1 MARGE
6 SRMKSARQILYK
18 IAVSGVPERVLDA
31 VPALEHEAY
40 KQALRYVAGRD
51 REDAFSRV
59 RELAADGVRA
69 SIDLF
74 GEQVTDPL
82 VVDQAADAYVDLA
95 QAVGELPETTSL
107 SIDLSHVG
115 LDISSEL
122 CTDKLQRITAAMP
135 AWCRLEIGA
144 EDATRTDRVLDVSL
158 GAATSGARIMQTLQA
173 NLRRSADDAAR
184 LIAARVPVRLVKGA
198 YVESPEVALPWGRE
212 TDAAYVSLADTL
224 HRAGVDVAL
233 ATHDAGLR
241 EALML
246 AMPQCEIQMLLG
258 VLPDDASAQVARG
271 RSVRLYVPYGPNWA
285 RYWMRR
291 LAESQGA

>member
-1 MARGE
+1 MALGD
-6 SRMKSARQILYK
+6 SRMNSARQILYK

-40 KQALRYVAGRD
+40 RQALRYVAGRD

-59 RELAADGVRA
+59 RELAGEGLHA

-74 GEQVTDPL
+74 GEQVADS
-82 VVDQAADAYVDLA
+82 VVVGEAANAYVDLA
-95 QAVGELPETTSL
+95 QAVGDLPETTSL
-107 SIDLSHVG
+107 SIDLSHIG
-115 LDISSEL
+115 LDISAEL
-122 CTDKLQRITAAMP
+122 CSENLQRITDVMP
-135 AWCRLEIGA
+135 SWCRLEVGA
-144 EDATRTDRVLDVSL
+144 EDSTRTDRVLDVSL
-158 GAATSGARIMQTLQA
+158 GAAASGARIMQTLQA
-173 NLRRSADDAAR
+173 NLRRSPYDSAR
-184 LIAARVPVRLVKGA
+184 LIEAQVPVRLVKGA

-224 HRAGVDVAL
+224 HRAGLEVAL

-241 EALML
+241 EALL
-246 AMPQCEIQMLLG
+246 LTMPQCEIQMLMG
-258 VLPDDASAQVARG
+258 VLPDDANAQVARG

>member
-1 MARGE
+1 MARGDIN
-6 SRMKSARQILYK
+6 MNSARQILYK

-40 KQALRYVAGRD
+40 KQALRYIAGRD
-51 REDAFSRV
+51 REDAFIRV

-107 SIDLSHVG
+107 SVDLSHIG
-115 LDISSEL
+115 LDISSQL
-122 CTDKLQRITAAMP
+122 CAENLQRITAAMP
-135 AWCRLEIGA
+135 AWCRLEVGA
-144 EDATRTDRVLDVSL
+144 EDSTRTDRVLDVSL
-158 GAATSGARIMQTLQA
+158 RAAASGARIMQTLQA
-173 NLRRSADDAAR
+173 NLRRSSDDAAR
-184 LIAARVPVRLVKGA
+184 LIEAHVPVRLVKGA
-198 YVESPEVALPWGRE
+198 YVESPEIALAWGRE

-224 HRAGVDVAL
+224 HRGGLEVAL

-241 EALML
+241 EALLL
-246 AMPQCEIQMLLG
+246 AMPQCEVQMLLG
-258 VLPDDASAQVARG
+258 VLPDDATEQVARG